1 MLKINGLTKNFKKVK
16 AIDNFSF
23 EFKNGVYG
31 LLGPNGAGKTT
42 LLRCISKLY
51 PVDNDIIFITKMILI
66 KIENI
71 LNILD
76 IFHSYL
82 ECIRI

>member
-31 LLGPNGAGKTT
+31 LLGPNVLRYKLKAISTT
-42 LLRCISKLY
+42 
-51 PVDNDIIFITKMILI
+51 
-66 KIENI
+66 
-71 LNILD
+71 
-76 IFHSYL
+76 
-82 ECIRI
+82 